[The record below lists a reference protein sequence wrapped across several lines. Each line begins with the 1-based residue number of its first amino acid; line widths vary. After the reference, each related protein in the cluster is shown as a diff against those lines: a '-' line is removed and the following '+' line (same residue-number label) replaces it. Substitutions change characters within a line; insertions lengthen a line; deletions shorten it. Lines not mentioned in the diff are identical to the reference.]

1 MAAATSASDSAA
13 PSKRS
18 RGLADIDPKFVSNVI
33 ITKSSLSFFPSIF
46 SLYRAPLY
54 LLLYNV
60 VYLSLSL
67 YFWVYANRV
76 TGTDLSLL
84 LMNVVT
90 RFPSQISSAGKFISK
105 WFSFSFLLFFLA
117 SLSFQFQEEE
127 EEVDEDR
134 APSHVTAIDYH
145 LLCRNCGGKI
155 AAADRAGKL

>member
-33 ITKSSLSFFPSIF
+33 ITKSSLSFLPSSHSIVRLYIF
-46 SLYRAPLY
+46 YSIMLYIF
-54 LLLYNV
+54 
-60 VYLSLSL
+60 LSL